1 MERRLEEL
9 SALEIGELVNKRE
22 ITPTE
27 VVKYFYNRISLFN
40 NDINVFTY
48 TKLDEALER
57 AKNIE
62 KRLENGEFV
71 GQFAGVPFALK
82 DFLPSKKGGQ
92 TQKVESNL

>member
-27 VVKYFYNRISLFN
+27 VVKHFYNRISLFN
-40 NDINVFTY
+40 NDINVFAY
-48 TKLDEALER
+48 TKLDEALEQ

-62 KRLENGEFV
+62 KRLDRQDKRFDELDQRLDKIVKLN
-71 GQFAGVPFALK
+71 
-82 DFLPSKKGGQ
+82 
-92 TQKVESNL
+92 NLNE